1 VDTIWTMSVSS
12 TRPVRATPPA
22 RPVRGTP
29 PTRPVRGT
37 SLADEIAHRL
47 QRDILDGRIAL
58 GERLAQDE
66 LCARFEVSRTPIREA
81 LTKLQSSGLVS
92 LRPNLGA
99 IVRTPPRR
107 EVQEVYEL
115 RAELEGFAAERA
127 AARID
132 ALGLRRLERT
142 QEDLVAAVSGLD
154 PAVADAGTELT
165 TAIGAANDGFHDVIL
180 TAADNRALQRDAVRL
195 RGCFPK
201 DHVTEALRSVDELLA
216 LNVDE
221 HERISAALVAG
232 DAAAAR
238 RAMTDHVTHAGR
250 LLVEYLDERRFWE

>member
-1 VDTIWTMSVSS
+1 MPASASPPITATSP
-12 TRPVRATPPA
+12 PVRATPTSP
-22 RPVRGTP
+22 PVRATN
-29 PTRPVRGT
+29 
-37 SLADEIAHRL
+37 LADDIAHRL

-92 LRPNLGA
+92 LRPNRGA

-115 RAELEGFAAERA
+115 RAELEGFAAARA

-132 ALGLRRLERT
+132 ALGLRRLHRA
-142 QEDLVAAVSGLD
+142 QEDLAAVVSGLD
-154 PAVADAGTELT
+154 PAIAGAGTELT
-165 TAIGAANDGFHDVIL
+165 TAIGAANDAFHDVIL
-180 TAADNRALQRDAVRL
+180 TAADNRTLQRDALRL
-195 RGCFPK
+195 RGSFPK

-221 HERISAALVAG
+221 HERIGAALVAG
-232 DAAAAR
+232 DGAGAR
-238 RAMTDHVTHAGR
+238 RAMTDHVAHAGR
-250 LLVEYLDERRFWE
+250 LLVEYLDDRRFWE

>member
-1 VDTIWTMSVSS
+1 MSISGFRS
-12 TRPVRATPPA
+12 
-22 RPVRGTP
+22 
-29 PTRPVRGT
+29 VRGT

-66 LCARFEVSRTPIREA
+66 LCARFEVSRTPVREA
-81 LTKLQSSGLVS
+81 LSKLQSSGLVS
-92 LRPNLGA
+92 LRPNRGA

-127 AARID
+127 ATRID
-132 ALGLRRLERT
+132 ALGLRRLRRA

-154 PAVADAGTELT
+154 PAHANAGGELT
-165 TAIGAANDGFHDVIL
+165 TTVGAANDAFHDIVL
-180 TAADNRALQRDAVRL
+180 DAADHRALQRDVLRL
-195 RGCFPK
+195 RGSFPK

-221 HERISAALVAG
+221 HELVEAALAAG
-232 DAAAAR
+232 DRAGAR
-238 RAMTDHVTHAGR
+238 RAMTDHVAHAGR
-250 LLVEYLDERRFWE
+250 LLLEYLDDRRFWG

>member
-1 VDTIWTMSVSS
+1 MPVSEI
-12 TRPVRATPPA
+12 
-22 RPVRGTP
+22 RPVRGA
-29 PTRPVRGT
+29 

-92 LRPNLGA
+92 LRPNRGA

-115 RAELEGFAAERA
+115 RAELEGLAAERA

-132 ALGLRRLERT
+132 ALGMQRLTRA
-142 QEDLVAAVSGLD
+142 QEDLVAAVSVLD
-154 PAVADAGTELT
+154 PARADAATELT
-165 TAIGAANDGFHDVIL
+165 TTIGAANDAFHDVIL
-180 TAADNRALQRDAVRL
+180 TAADNRTLQRDVLRL
-195 RGCFPK
+195 RGAFPK
-201 DHVTEALRSVDELLA
+201 DHVTEALRSVDELLV
-216 LNVDE
+216 LNVDQ
-221 HERISAALVAG
+221 HELIEAALAAG
-232 DAAAAR
+232 DGAASR
-238 RAMTDHVTHAGR
+238 RTMTDHVAHAGR
-250 LLVEYLDERRFWE
+250 LLLEYLDDRRFWG

>member
-1 VDTIWTMSVSS
+1 MSVSEI
-12 TRPVRATPPA
+12 
-22 RPVRGTP
+22 RPVRGA
-29 PTRPVRGT
+29 
-37 SLADEIAHRL
+37 SLADEIVHRL
-47 QRDILDGRIAL
+47 TRDILDGRIGL

-66 LCARFEVSRTPIREA
+66 LCARFEVSRTPVREA

-92 LRPNLGA
+92 LRPNRGA

-127 AARID
+127 ATRID
-132 ALGLRRLERT
+132 TLGVRRLDRA

-165 TAIGAANDGFHDVIL
+165 TAIGAANDAFHDVIL
-180 TAADNRALQRDAVRL
+180 EAADNRTLHRDALRL
-195 RGCFPK
+195 RGAFPK

-221 HERISAALVAG
+221 HELVAAALATG
-232 DAAAAR
+232 DGAVAR
-238 RAMTDHVTHAGR
+238 RTMTEHVAHAGR
-250 LLVEYLDERRFWE
+250 LLLEYLDERRFWG

>member
-1 VDTIWTMSVSS
+1 MSVS
-12 TRPVRATPPA
+12 PA
-22 RPVRGTP
+22 PEVC
-29 PTRPVRGT
+29 GT
-37 SLADEIAHRL
+37 SLADDIAHRL

-92 LRPNLGA
+92 LRPNRGA

-132 ALGLRRLERT
+132 TLRLRRLDRA

-154 PAVADAGTELT
+154 PPVANADTGLT
-165 TAIGAANDGFHDVIL
+165 TAIGGANDAFHDVIL
-180 TAADNRALQRDAVRL
+180 DAADNRALQRDVLRL
-195 RGCFPK
+195 RGAFPK

-221 HERISAALVAG
+221 HELVGAALAAG
-232 DAAAAR
+232 DGAGAR
-238 RAMTDHVTHAGR
+238 QTMTDHVAHAGR
-250 LLVEYLDERRFWE
+250 LLLEYLDDRRFWG

>member
-1 VDTIWTMSVSS
+1 MSVS
-12 TRPVRATPPA
+12 PA
-22 RPVRGTP
+22 RPASA
-29 PTRPVRGT
+29 T
-37 SLADEIAHRL
+37 SLADEIARAL

-81 LTKLQSSGLVS
+81 LSKLQSSGLVS
-92 LRPNLGA
+92 LRPNRGA

-132 ALGLRRLERT
+132 GLRMRRLDRA

-154 PAVADAGTELT
+154 PAFAQAGTELT
-165 TAIGAANDGFHDVIL
+165 SAIGAANDAFHDVIL
-180 TAADNRALQRDAVRL
+180 DAADNRALQQDVLRL
-195 RGCFPK
+195 RGAFPK
-201 DHVTEALRSVDELLA
+201 DHVTEALRSLDELLA
-216 LNVDE
+216 LNVAE
-221 HERISAALVAG
+221 HELIAAALTARDG
-232 DAAAAR
+232 ARAR
-238 RAMTDHVTHAGR
+238 RTMTDHVIHAGH
-250 LLVEYLDERRFWE
+250 LLLEYLDDRRFWA

>member
-1 VDTIWTMSVSS
+1 MSVSPV
-12 TRPVRATPPA
+12 RPVRA
-22 RPVRGTP
+22 
-29 PTRPVRGT
+29 T
-37 SLADEIAHRL
+37 SLADEIALCL

-92 LRPNLGA
+92 LRPNRGA

-132 ALGLRRLERT
+132 AVGLRRL
-142 QEDLVAAVSGLD
+142 
-154 PAVADAGTELT
+154 
-165 TAIGAANDGFHDVIL
+165 
-180 TAADNRALQRDAVRL
+180 RAPR
-195 RGCFPK
+195 
-201 DHVTEALRSVDELLA
+201 
-216 LNVDE
+216 
-221 HERISAALVAG
+221 RISSPPSRVSTRSSRTPTAS
-232 DAAAAR
+232 
-238 RAMTDHVTHAGR
+238 
-250 LLVEYLDERRFWE
+250 

>member
-1 VDTIWTMSVSS
+1 MPVS
-12 TRPVRATPPA
+12 TVRPVR
-22 RPVRGTP
+22 V
-29 PTRPVRGT
+29 T

-92 LRPNLGA
+92 LRPHRGA
-99 IVRTPPRR
+99 IVRIPPRR

-127 AARID
+127 AARTD
-132 ALGLRRLERT
+132 ALAMRRLDHA

-154 PAVADAGTELT
+154 PAVTGAGAELT
-165 TAIGAANDGFHDVIL
+165 TAIGAANDAFHDVIL
-180 TAADNRALQRDAVRL
+180 EAADHRTLQRDVLRL
-195 RGCFPK
+195 RGAFPK
-201 DHVTEALRSVDELLA
+201 DHVTAALRSVDELRA

-221 HERISAALVAG
+221 HELVAAALAAG
-232 DAAAAR
+232 DGAGAR
-238 RAMTDHVTHAGR
+238 RTMTDHVAHAGR
-250 LLVEYLDERRFWE
+250 LLLEYLDDRRFWG

>member
-1 VDTIWTMSVSS
+1 LDTIHAMSVSAF
-12 TRPVRATPPA
+12 RPVRA
-22 RPVRGTP
+22 
-29 PTRPVRGT
+29 T

-47 QRDILDGRIAL
+47 QRDILEGRIAL

-92 LRPNLGA
+92 LRPNRGA

-115 RAELEGFAAERA
+115 RAELEGFAAQRA

-132 ALGLRRLERT
+132 ALGLRRLNRA

-154 PAVADAGTELT
+154 PAVAGAGTELA
-165 TAIGAANDGFHDVIL
+165 TAIGAANDAFHDVIL
-180 TAADNRALQRDAVRL
+180 TAADNRTLQRDALRL
-195 RGCFPK
+195 RGSFPK

-232 DAAAAR
+232 DGAAAR
-238 RAMTDHVTHAGR
+238 RAMTDHVAHAGR
-250 LLVEYLDERRFWE
+250 LLVEYLDDRRFWE

>member
-1 VDTIWTMSVSS
+1 MPPTPGAMAVS
-12 TRPVRATPPA
+12 PA
-22 RPVRGTP
+22 RPVHA
-29 PTRPVRGT
+29 T

-92 LRPNLGA
+92 LRPNRGA

-115 RAELEGFAAERA
+115 RAALEGFAAERA
-127 AARID
+127 AARIE
-132 ALGLRRLERT
+132 ALAVRRLDRA
-142 QEDLVAAVSGLD
+142 QEDLAAAVSGLD
-154 PAVADAGTELT
+154 PAVANAGAELT
-165 TAIGAANDGFHDVIL
+165 AAIGAANDAFHDVIL
-180 TAADNRALQRDAVRL
+180 VAADNRTLQRDVLRL
-195 RGCFPK
+195 RGSFPK
-201 DHVTEALRSVDELLA
+201 DHVTEALRSVDELIA

-221 HERISAALVAG
+221 HQRIAAALVAG
-232 DAAAAR
+232 DGAGAR
-238 RAMTDHVTHAGR
+238 RAMTDHVAHAGR
-250 LLVEYLDERRFWE
+250 LLLEYLDERRFWE